1 MIKLGIV
8 LSSNTYIQPL
18 LYTKIGGHFLHT
30 SAGMT
35 AVQFFVQSHAVV
47 DAENQL
53 AS

>member
-35 AVQFFVQSHAVV
+35 AVQFFVQSTGVM
-47 DAENQL
+47 DAEHQL
-53 AS
+53 VN